1 MLNQKPHLFDTSI
14 LNNIRLGNG
23 EASDEDVRRA
33 AKQVKLHDYIESL
46 PDGYHTSVQETG
58 IRFSGGERQRIAL
71 ARILLQDTPIIILDE
86 PTVGLDPITERELME
101 TVFEVL
107 KGKTILWI
115 THHLAG
121 VEAADKIVF
130 LENGKTEMEGTH
142 EELLAA
148 NERYRR
154 LYHLDVPVK

>member
-1 MLNQKPHLFDTSI
+1 MRGFCC
-14 LNNIRLGNG
+14 
-23 EASDEDVRRA
+23 
-33 AKQVKLHDYIESL
+33 
-46 PDGYHTSVQETG
+46 
-58 IRFSGGERQRIAL
+58 RIH
-71 ARILLQDTPIIILDE
+71 LDE

-148 NERYRR
+148 NERYSR